1 MQLCFL
7 GASDDTEPP
16 ALFPPN
22 IQQVRHTRS
31 DFLMLKENKQDSNF
45 PFRKTNGLCYSSM
58 VLFGQLETG
67 NSELAFKE
75 EKKKHNP
82 GMDFAIL
89 LLHCNP
95 HQKGRAMNG
104 KSFTI
109 IYSNSSLSSLASL
122 CLATWHFHKRR
133 FWGTLGSYLC
143 PYHEVALLCFL
154 SSA

>member
-75 EKKKHNP
+75 EKKTQPRH
-82 GMDFAIL
+82 GF
-89 LLHCNP
+89 CN
-95 HQKGRAMNG
+95 
-104 KSFTI
+104 
-109 IYSNSSLSSLASL
+109 LA
-122 CLATWHFHKRR
+122 
-133 FWGTLGSYLC
+133 
-143 PYHEVALLCFL
+143 VALQ
-154 SSA
+154 SSPKRKSNEWKVFYYHL

>member
-7 GASDDTEPP
+7 GAYDDTEPP

-58 VLFGQLETG
+58 VLFGQIETG

-75 EKKKHNP
+75 EKKTITQAWILQSCCCT
-82 GMDFAIL
+82 AIL
-89 LLHCNP
+89 TKTEE
-95 HQKGRAMNG
+95 Q
-104 KSFTI
+104 
-109 IYSNSSLSSLASL
+109 
-122 CLATWHFHKRR
+122 
-133 FWGTLGSYLC
+133 
-143 PYHEVALLCFL
+143 
-154 SSA
+154 